1 MGTPKS
7 NRLFDIAL
15 NAMALTGPPVWGPNY
30 VPAKRARR
38 AEAPTKSKPFSV
50 YSVKVQRVV
59 HGHGDAAFAATAL
72 ALHHDQ
78 VMDIHEEH
86 VLCTFKTEHPLANHP
101 IYGHTPWPSTFG
113 TVDIADQMGKAKT
126 HPSARRT
133 IKDEVEVIPMSYID
147 DLLLLIRDSQGAFLI
162 DWDIKNQTGQ
172 HGLPGPDDGARKNN
186 AKALEKSQFRQEVR
200 NTYMKELGIPVKLVA
215 GSEINEQVAA
225 NLIRLLTIHAREHH
239 LPPQLEASLLEQFNA
254 ALKSGE
260 TISSVANRLA
270 TGALT
275 QKVIKDAFEQA
286 VWNRQ
291 LRVDLFR
298 PILVDH
304 PLHPEV
310 RDVLDV
316 YGHWFKR

>member
-1 MGTPKS
+1 MRITSS

-15 NAMALTGPPVWGPNY
+15 KAMALTGPPVWGPSY
-30 VPAKRARR
+30 VPAKRARC
-38 AEAPTKSKPFSV
+38 AEAPTKSKPFAV

-72 ALHHDQ
+72 ALHNDQ

-86 VLCTFKTEHPLANHP
+86 ALCSYKTEHPLANHP
-101 IYGHTPWPSTFG
+101 IYGHMPWPSTVG
-113 TVDIADQMGKAKT
+113 TVDIADRMGKAKA

-133 IKDEVEVIPMSYID
+133 INHEIEEIPMSYID
-147 DLLLLIRDSQGAFLI
+147 DLLVLIRDSQGPFLI
-162 DWDIKNQTGQ
+162 DWDIKHQTGQ
-172 HGLPGPDDGARKNN
+172 HGLPGPDDGGRKNN
-186 AKALEKSQFRQEVR
+186 AKALENSQFRQEVR
-200 NTYMKELGIPVKLVA
+200 NAYMKELGIPVKLVA

-225 NLIRLLTIHAREHH
+225 NLIHLLTIHAREHH
-239 LPPQLEASLLEQFNA
+239 LPPQLETSLLEQFNA

-260 TISSVANRLA
+260 TIISVANRLA
-270 TGALT
+270 AGALT
-275 QKVIKDAFEQA
+275 RQVIKDAFEKA

-291 LRVDLFR
+291 LRLDLFR
-298 PILVDH
+298 PILVNH
-304 PLHPEV
+304 PLRPEV